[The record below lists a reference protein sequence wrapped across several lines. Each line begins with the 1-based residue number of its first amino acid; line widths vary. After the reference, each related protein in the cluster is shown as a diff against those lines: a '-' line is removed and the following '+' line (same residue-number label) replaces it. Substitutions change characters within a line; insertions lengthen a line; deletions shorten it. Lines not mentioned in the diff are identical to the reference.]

1 MSTLRVNSIENTGG
15 VDLFANSKTPV
26 GYQKLPSGLI
36 IQWGRVGCTLGTGGS
51 TSYAIPFPTQLLSM
65 SVSLE
70 SASGQGWLLRS
81 SFTNDTAAK
90 SGFSW
95 AWDNYNTAGQG
106 SAGFVNYIAIGY

>member
-1 MSTLRVNSIENTGG
+1 MSTLRVNSIANTGG

-51 TSYAIPFPTQLLSM
+51 TSYAIPFPTQILSM

-70 SASGQGWLLRS
+70 SGNVHGWLLRN
-81 SFTNDTAAK
+81 SFASDTESK
-90 SGFSW
+90 SGFLWSW
-95 AWDNYNTAGQG
+95 DSYSTTGQNT
-106 SAGFVNYIAIGY
+106 AGFVNYIAIGY